1 MSPDPLSKSSP
12 GVPDSTSAPS
22 ADERRAPG
30 ELGLLLTLA
39 AVQFTHIVDFMIMMP
54 LGPQFMRL
62 FEIGPQPFS
71 LLVSAYTFAAATS
84 GFIAAFWIDRF
95 DHKRALLALYGGFIV
110 ATALC
115 GLATSYPLLLAAR
128 VVAGSFGGVIG
139 GLVFAIVAD
148 AVPYRRRAR
157 ATAIVAAA
165 FSLAAV
171 AGVPLAIW
179 FAVHF
184 SWRVP
189 FLVLAATSVGVGL
202 ATMRLLPPLRAHL
215 AHAQQRHPIEQL
227 RAIFGVPN
235 HLRAFAFMITL
246 MFAGF
251 TVIPFFAPYNVA
263 NVGISESDL
272 AVVYFVG
279 GLFTLVTAQIFGRLA
294 DRHGKKRIFTLLAL
308 VSIVPILI
316 TTHLPRLPLAAVIPF
331 AALFFIFVT
340 GRFGPA
346 MALITG
352 SVEPRLRGSFMS
364 FNASIQ
370 QLGSGLAAMAA
381 GLIIGRASDGSLTRY
396 GMVGWLAVGCTLLCI
411 WLAHRITVVGD
422 GGADSSSGSDSARGR
437 RVAPT
442 RASE

>member
-1 MSPDPLSKSSP
+1 VPSDPPSNTP
-12 GVPDSTSAPS
+12 VNSTSRLRS
-22 ADERRAPG
+22 NFERAPG

-39 AVQFTHIVDFMIMMP
+39 AVQFTQIVDFMIMMP

-62 FEIGPQPFS
+62 FAIGPQPFS
-71 LLVSAYTFAAATS
+71 LLVSAYTFAAAAS

-128 VVAGSFGGVIG
+128 VVAGTFGGVIG

-148 AVPYRRRAR
+148 AVPYHRRAR
-157 ATAIVAAA
+157 ATAIVASA

-171 AGVPLAIW
+171 AGIPLAIW
-179 FAVHF
+179 LAVHF
-184 SWRVP
+184 SWRAP
-189 FLVLAATSVGVGL
+189 FLVLAATSVGVGI
-202 ATMRLLPPLRAHL
+202 AAMRLLLPLRAL
-215 AHAQQRHPIEQL
+215 FAPALRRDLVGQL
-227 RAIFGVPN
+227 RAVLGAPN

-246 MFAGF
+246 MFAAF
-251 TVIPFFAPYNVA
+251 TVIPFIAPYNVA
-263 NVGISESDL
+263 NVGVTESDL
-272 AVVYFVG
+272 AVIYFVG
-279 GLFTLVTAQIFGRLA
+279 GLCTLVTAQIFGRLA

-308 VSIVPILI
+308 ISIAPILV
-316 TTHLPRLPLAAVIPF
+316 TTHLPRLPLPVVVF
-331 AALFFIFVT
+331 CAALFFIFVT

-370 QLGSGLAAMAA
+370 QLGSGLAAMVA
-381 GLIIGRASDGSLTRY
+381 GLIIGRAADGSLTRY
-396 GMVGWLAVGCTLLCI
+396 GIVGWLAVGATLLCI
-411 WLAHRITVVGD
+411 WLARRIRVVVA
-422 GGADSSSGSDSARGR
+422 GGADFSSGPDSACGR

-442 RASE
+442 RASG